1 MNYFFSSPL
10 EQFEVVNLVGVTS
23 PLLNLNFS
31 LTNLGLFTLI
41 SVALLV
47 LLHVEGM
54 NHLTIVQSRISLF
67 IETIYS
73 TVHTIVRG
81 QIGERN
87 EVYLPFIYALFTFI
101 LSVNLIGNVS
111 YTFTVSTSAVVGI
124 GLALMV

>member
-1 MNYFFSSPL
+1 MNYFSSPL

-23 PLLNLNFS
+23 PLLNINFS
-31 LTNLGLFTLI
+31 LTNLGLFTII

-47 LLHVEGM
+47 LLHAEGM
-54 NHLTIVQSRISLF
+54 NNLTLVQSRISLF

-73 TVHTIVRG
+73 TVHTIVKG

-101 LSVNLIGNVS
+101 LTVNLIGNVS
-111 YTFTVSTSAVVGI
+111 YTFTVSTSAVVGM
-124 GLALMV
+124 GMALMV